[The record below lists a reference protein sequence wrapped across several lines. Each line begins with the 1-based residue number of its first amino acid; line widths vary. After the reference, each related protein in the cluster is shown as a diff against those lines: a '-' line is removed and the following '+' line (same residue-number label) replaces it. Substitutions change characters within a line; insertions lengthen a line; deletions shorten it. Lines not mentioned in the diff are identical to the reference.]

1 MKTLFLAWQSPRSG
15 SWFPIGRL
23 TFNGKEYQFN
33 YTNGVLEAKL
43 KCGFLPLPSFPDF
56 NKVYTSQKL
65 FSLFSNRV
73 MARSRPEYHEFLQWL
88 NIPEHEHY
96 PIALLARSGGKRV
109 TDKFEVFPCPEP
121 DDNRRY
127 CIHFF
132 ADGLRYLSKSAIE
145 RINRLQ
151 VGELLYLA
159 HEFQNSHAS
168 RVLLCTKDHWIVGY
182 CQRYLVDD
190 IFELIS
196 QHPELVGVEVDRLN
210 QAPTPL
216 QFRLL
221 CKITVDC
228 PIDFRPFSSPIYQAV
243 SSDVLAESAIG

>member
-1 MKTLFLAWQSPRSG
+1 LKTVFLAWEDPSRR

-33 YTNGVLEAKL
+33 YTNGVLEAKH
-43 KCGFLPLPSFPDF
+43 KCGFEPLPSFPDF
-56 NKVYTSQKL
+56 NNVYTSQKL
-65 FSLFSNRV
+65 FPLFSNRV
-73 MARSRPEYHEFLQWL
+73 MPRSRPDYPEFVQWL
-88 NIPEHEHY
+88 NIPEHEHD

-121 DDNRRY
+121 DENGHY
-127 CIHFF
+127 CIHFL

-190 IFELIS
+190 IFEIIS
-196 QHPELVGVEVDRLN
+196 QHPELVRVEVDRLN
-210 QAPTPL
+210 QPPTPL

-221 CKITVDC
+221 CKMTVDWR
-228 PIDFRPFSSPIYQAV
+228 DFRPFSSAMYQSV
-243 SSDVLAESAIG
+243 SSDVLAASAIG

>member
-1 MKTLFLAWQSPRSG
+1 MKTLFLAWQSPGSG

-56 NKVYTSQKL
+56 NNVYTSQKL

-73 MARSRPEYHEFLQWL
+73 MARSRPDYPEFVQWL
-88 NIPEHEHY
+88 NIPEHEHD
-96 PIALLARSGGKRV
+96 PIALLARSGGKRA
-109 TDKFEVFPCPEP
+109 TDKFEVFPCPEL
-121 DDNRRY
+121 DENGRY

-159 HEFQNSHAS
+159 HEFQNPRAS
-168 RVLLCTKDHWIVGY
+168 RLLLCTKDHWIVGY

-190 IFELIS
+190 IFEIIS
-196 QHPELVGVEVDRLN
+196 QHPELVRLEVDRLN
-210 QAPTPL
+210 QPPAPL

-221 CKITVDC
+221 CKMTADSQQG
-228 PIDFRPFSSPIYQAV
+228 FRPFQGPMYQPI
-243 SSDVLAESAIG
+243 SSDVLAASAIG

>member
-1 MKTLFLAWQSPRSG
+1 MKTLFLAWQSPDSG

-43 KCGFLPLPSFPDF
+43 KCGFQPLPSFPDF
-56 NKVYTSQKL
+56 HNVYTSQKL

-73 MARSRPEYHEFLQWL
+73 MARSRPEYPEFVQWL
-88 NIPEHEHY
+88 NIPEHEHD
-96 PIALLARSGGKRV
+96 PIALLARSGGKRA

-121 DDNRRY
+121 DENGRY

-145 RINRLQ
+145 RIHRLK

-159 HEFQNSHAS
+159 HEFKNPRAS
-168 RVLLCTKDHWIVGY
+168 RLLLCTKDHWIVGY

-190 IFELIS
+190 IFEIIS
-196 QHPELVGVEVDRLN
+196 QHPELVRVQVDRVN
-210 QAPTPL
+210 QPPTPL

-221 CKITVDC
+221 CKMTADWR
-228 PIDFRPFSSPIYQAV
+228 DFRPFQSRMYQPI
-243 SSDVLAESAIG
+243 SNDVLAASAIG